1 MRLGELLAG
10 LDVAARAV
18 PLDTEITHLCVDS
31 RQVRKGSL
39 FAAVPG
45 SHCDGGLYAKQ
56 AADRGAVCILCQS
69 QPLPHLPCVAVQDV
83 RAALAKV
90 AGAWYGHPARKL
102 TVLGVTGTN
111 GKTTVTYLLRHILT
125 SAGVP
130 TGLIGTVQNLIGERA
145 LPARRTT
152 PDALEIQGL
161 LAQMACGGCTHAVME
176 VSSHGLDQHR
186 VDGIDF
192 AVGIFT
198 NLTED
203 HLDYHGTMERYC
215 AAKAKLFQHCRAA
228 VCNAD
233 DPWTP
238 RLLSGVTCP
247 VTRYGLTKPADLW
260 AENLCLEARSVRFTA
275 CSARER
281 TGVSLGVPGRFTVY
295 NTLGAMAA
303 CGHLGLSQR
312 VCAAA
317 LESFPGVKGRMEVVP
332 APGKPYTILIDYA
345 HTPDALE
352 NVLKTV
358 RSFAEKRVI
367 AVFGCGGDRE
377 KEKRP
382 VMGQIAAALADLA
395 VITSDNPRREEPIA
409 IIRDILP
416 GLSGGKGKWVV
427 EPDRRA
433 AIALAMA
440 EAAPGDVIVLCGKG
454 HETYQEIGDRM
465 RPMDEREIVR
475 SLL

>member
-1 MRLGELLAG
+1 MRLGELLTG
-10 LDVAARAV
+10 INVTARTV
-18 PLDTEITHLCVDS
+18 SLDTEITHLCVDS

-45 SHCDGGLYAKQ
+45 SHLDGGLYAKQ
-56 AADRGAVCILCQS
+56 AADSGAVCILCQG
-69 QPLPHLPCVAVQDV
+69 QPLPHLPCVAVPDA
-83 RAALAKV
+83 RAALAKA

-111 GKTTVTYLLRHILT
+111 GKTTVTYLLHHILT

-130 TGLIGTVQNLIGERA
+130 TGLIGTVENLVGERA
-145 LPARRTT
+145 HPARRTT

-161 LAQMACGGCTHAVME
+161 LDQMVRGGCTHAVME
-176 VSSHGLDQHR
+176 VSSHGLEQHR

-238 RLLSGVTCP
+238 RLLRGVTCP
-247 VTRYGLTKPADLW
+247 VTRYGLARPADLW
-260 AENLCLEARSVRFTA
+260 AEELCLGSGSVRFTA

-303 CGHLGLSQR
+303 CGHLGLSQGA
-312 VCAAA
+312 CAAA

-382 VMGQIAAALADLA
+382 VMGRIAAELADLA
-395 VITSDNPRREEPIA
+395 VITSDNPRREEPMA

-416 GLSGGKGKWVV
+416 GLAGGKGKWVV

-454 HETYQEIGDRM
+454 HETYQEIGDQM

>member
-1 MRLGELLAG
+1 
-10 LDVAARAV
+10 
-18 PLDTEITHLCVDS
+18 
-31 RQVRKGSL
+31 
-39 FAAVPG
+39 
-45 SHCDGGLYAKQ
+45 
-56 AADRGAVCILCQS
+56 
-69 QPLPHLPCVAVQDV
+69 
-83 RAALAKV
+83 
-90 AGAWYGHPARKL
+90 
-102 TVLGVTGTN
+102 
-111 GKTTVTYLLRHILT
+111 
-125 SAGVP
+125 
-130 TGLIGTVQNLIGERA
+130 
-145 LPARRTT
+145 
-152 PDALEIQGL
+152 
-161 LAQMACGGCTHAVME
+161 
-176 VSSHGLDQHR
+176 
-186 VDGIDF
+186 
-192 AVGIFT
+192 
-198 NLTED
+198 
-203 HLDYHGTMERYC
+203 
-215 AAKAKLFQHCRAA
+215 
-228 VCNAD
+228 
-233 DPWTP
+233 
-238 RLLSGVTCP
+238 
-247 VTRYGLTKPADLW
+247 
-260 AENLCLEARSVRFTA
+260 
-275 CSARER
+275 
-281 TGVSLGVPGRFTVY
+281 
-295 NTLGAMAA
+295 MAA
-303 CGHLGLSQR
+303 CGHLGFSQR

-382 VMGQIAAALADLA
+382 VMGQIAAALADLV